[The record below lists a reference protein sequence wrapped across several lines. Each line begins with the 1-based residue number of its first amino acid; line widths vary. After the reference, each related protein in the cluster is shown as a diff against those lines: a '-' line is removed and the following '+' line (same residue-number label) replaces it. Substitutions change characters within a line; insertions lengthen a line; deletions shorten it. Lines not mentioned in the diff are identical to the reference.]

1 MLVYHGVSDQTFSVK
16 DTERWCRGVDHRS
29 GGRAEDFV
37 RLYDVTGMGHCSSGP
52 ATDQAD
58 FITPL
63 VKWVEQGKA
72 PQSIVASAR
81 GAGNVGGVNA
91 DLPAVGRPT
100 ARGRCARTRMWPITR
115 DEATVVDEVVMR
127 AVAGGTASR
136 ALSMNGVESTAA
148 KKVSASVNTVSISV
162 TTSSSANSS
171 ASV

>member
-63 VKWVEQGKA
+63 VKWVEQGEA

-91 DLPAVGRPT
+91 DLPA
-100 ARGRCARTRMWPITR
+100 AWAANRTRPLCPYPN
-115 DEATVVDEVVMR
+115 
-127 AVAGGTASR
+127 VAYYKGRGDGS
-136 ALSMNGVESTAA
+136 
-148 KKVSASVNTVSISV
+148 
-162 TTSSSANSS
+162 
-171 ASV
+171 